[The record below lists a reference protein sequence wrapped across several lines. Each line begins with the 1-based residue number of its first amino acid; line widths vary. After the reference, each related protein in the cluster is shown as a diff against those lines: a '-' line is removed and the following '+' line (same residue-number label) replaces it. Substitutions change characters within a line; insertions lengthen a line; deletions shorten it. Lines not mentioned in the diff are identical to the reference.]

1 MNEFAQALE
10 LKRRQLLTPMTLR
23 KVLLLAGLLIFAN
36 HHHLIATTV
45 LADETSSIPHL
56 EKQGTATQLI
66 VDGKPFLILGGE
78 LHNSSSSS
86 PDYMKPIWPELAAMH
101 LNTVLTPVSWELIE
115 PEKGRFD
122 FRLVDSL
129 IDEARQNNLHLVF
142 VWFGSWK
149 NSMSYYAPVWAKT
162 NLQRFPRA

>member
-1 MNEFAQALE
+1 MNEFTRALE
-10 LKRRQLLTPMTLR
+10 LKRRQLLPPMPLR

-36 HHHLIATTV
+36 HHHLMVTTV

-78 LHNSSSSS
+78 LHNSSSSRL
-86 PDYMKPIWPELAAMH
+86 DYMKPIWPELAAMH

-122 FRLVDSL
+122 FK
-129 IDEARQNNLHLVF
+129 Q
-142 VWFGSWK
+142 
-149 NSMSYYAPVWAKT
+149 
-162 NLQRFPRA
+162 FPRNRKIGRAHV